1 MQIRIAFYIIPLVLA
16 PALAENWPQW
26 RGPSGTGVSRETGF
40 PAEWS
45 TTTNIVW
52 KAPLRGLGVSTP
64 IVWNDRVIV
73 TYQIGANALRPGI
86 HPTLVQGGSAAA
98 AGEHPLGGAR
108 PHDSAAANIILAVAA
123 FDRKNGRQLWEYT
136 FNAEGDLPQTH
147 EKRNL
152 ATPSPVTDGEMVY
165 AWFSS
170 GQLAAVDMNGK
181 LVWSRHLGREYS
193 VMDINWGQSSSP
205 ALYQDR
211 LILACYNP
219 SSSFLLA
226 LDKRTGKQIWRT
238 DREKGVISYSTPLI
252 VETPQGPE
260 VALNTSE
267 RVEAFDPISGKLKWQ
282 FAEANRFPIPMPVFD
297 SGVWYLN
304 RGYRSSPY
312 MAIRAGGQGDISQTH
327 VVWRVAN
334 GGSYVPSLVF
344 YEGLLYMAN
353 ELGVVTAVDAKS
365 GESVWR
371 ERLGGFYSAS
381 PVGAAGKVYLL
392 SETGE
397 MLVLRAGRKPEVIAK
412 NDLGE
417 QCIASPA
424 FSNGQIFIRTDR
436 TLYAIGNARR

>member
-1 MQIRIAFYIIPLVLA
+1 VQVRIALCVIPLLFF
-16 PALAENWPQW
+16 PAWAENWPQW
-26 RGPSGTGVSRETGF
+26 RGPSGSGVSQDTGF
-40 PAEWS
+40 PAEWGS
-45 TTTNIVW
+45 TTNIAW
-52 KAPLRGLGVSTP
+52 KVPLRGLGVSTP

-98 AGEHPLGGAR
+98 SGERPLGGAR
-108 PHDSAAANIILAVAA
+108 PHDSSTSNIIFAVAA
-123 FDRKNGRQLWEYT
+123 FDRKSGRQLWEYT

-152 ATPSPVTDGEMVY
+152 ATPSPVTDGEMIY

-211 LILACYNP
+211 LILPCYNP

-226 LDKRTGKQIWRT
+226 LDKKTGKQIWRA

-267 RVEAFDPISGKLKWQ
+267 RVEAFDPITGKLKWQ
-282 FAEANRFPIPMPVFD
+282 FAEPNRFPIPMPVFD
-297 SGVWYLN
+297 SGVLYLN

-327 VVWRVAN
+327 VIWRVAN

-344 YEGLLYMAN
+344 YQGLLYMAN

-365 GESVWR
+365 GELVWR
-371 ERLGGFYSAS
+371 QRLGGFYSAS
-381 PVGAAGKVYLL
+381 PVGADGKIYLL

-397 MLVLRAGRKPEVIAK
+397 MLVLRAGRKAEVIAK

-436 TLYAIGNARR
+436 TLYAIGNVRR